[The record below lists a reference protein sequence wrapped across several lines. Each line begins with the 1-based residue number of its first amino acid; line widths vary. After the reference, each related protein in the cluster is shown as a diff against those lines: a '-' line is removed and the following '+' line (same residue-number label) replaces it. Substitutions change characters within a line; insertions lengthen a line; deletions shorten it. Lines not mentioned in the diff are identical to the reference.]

1 MNWLRRNWLLILA
14 HIGSLLPMAILLW
27 DWSQDD
33 LTANPLQA
41 VTLRTGRFAIILL
54 MLSLATTTLNSLFG
68 LRQIVPLRKWFGLY
82 SALYVGVH
90 FLIFIGVDYGFDLSL
105 ILEDLIFKRYIIV
118 GFLAGL
124 ILLPLALT
132 STKGW
137 QRRLGK
143 NWKRLHRMVY
153 LAALLASVHYIWLV
167 KADIRTPLI
176 YAGIFLFLL
185 ILRIP
190 LVRRYARGLKSIRN
204 LFPKQIPNA

>member
-27 DWSQDD
+27 DWLQDD